1 MKTSRAEAFSDGV
14 FAVAITLLVLDLK
27 VPLHGHVLSG
37 LLNQWPTYLAYVES
51 FLTIGIMWL
60 NHHTI
65 FNHVVQVDRTLL
77 LLNLVLLM
85 IVALVPFPTAL
96 LGDALAPSLHFS
108 VADRR
113 AAGVAY
119 GLVMIAMSIGF
130 SAVWG
135 YLVKHPQLLDQKL
148 APHIVRKSLPRF
160 VFGLAAYGAAT
171 LIALAQPLVALI
183 LFGLIATYYAF
194 EQLPNPAPEAVGS

>member
-27 VPLHGHVLSG
+27 VPASHEVLSG
-37 LLNQWPTYLAYVES
+37 LTHQWPTYLAYVES

-65 FNHVVQVDRTLL
+65 FNHVVRVDRPLL

-96 LGDALAPSLHFS
+96 LGEALAPSEHFTS
-108 VADRR
+108 GDKTT
-113 AAGVAY
+113 AGVFY
-119 GLVMIAMSIGF
+119 GLVMIAMSLGF
-130 SAVWG
+130 SGVWG
-135 YLVKHPQLLDQKL
+135 YVVKHPGLLDEKL
-148 APHIVRKSLPRF
+148 PEHIVRRSLPRF
-160 VFGLAAYGAAT
+160 AIGLVAYVAAT
-171 LIALAQPLVALI
+171 LIAFVQPLVALI
-183 LFGLIATYYAF
+183 LYGLIATYYAF
-194 EQLPNPAPEAVGS
+194 EQLPSTVPETV